1 MEKPKTGELRSMNA
15 DNLLNFERFYNIR
28 MSDFY
33 EYAATIL
40 SDFGYTFHRSIKEL
54 PEKRRVELWK
64 SNRNDTDQ
72 ALVWVEITNSGADIT
87 KDIPIEVLRVM
98 NEENLTKLFFFT
110 NGGIKNDELET
121 LDGKEHFIF
130 TPSEIIESV
139 DLIKTRENKSETK
152 PKRKKVKVPSGF
164 ILIKNYLTNHKKD
177 IKNIPV
183 KVEQIHQFSHLIINQ
198 IEKIYNSLNN
208 IKDIDNITIEERDI
222 FKKMQYSLLPE
233 LLKISSLQMP
243 NEVQHIK
250 DLLFNNVKNLIVYI
264 GTIIEYEAEEDVQK
278 YKEELENN
286 LKELKNIEDVINEY
300 KKKQI
305 KIAFKKSIILIII
318 SVTVLVISYIFY
330 KFLGEI

>member
-1 MEKPKTGELRSMNA
+1 
-15 DNLLNFERFYNIR
+15 
-28 MSDFY
+28 MSNFY
-33 EYAATIL
+33 EYVATIL
-40 SDFGYTFHRSIKEL
+40 GDFGYTFHRSIKEL

-64 SNRNDTDQ
+64 SNKNDTDQ
-72 ALVWVEITNSGADIT
+72 AIVWVEITNSGTDIT
-87 KDIPIEVLRVM
+87 KDVPIEVLRIM

-110 NGGIKNDELET
+110 NGGIKKDELET

-139 DLIKTRENKSETK
+139 DLIKARDNKTETK

-183 KVEQIHQFSHLIINQ
+183 KIEQIHQFADIIIKQ

-208 IKDIDNITIEERDI
+208 IKDINNISLEERDI
-222 FKKMQYSLLPE
+222 FKKTQYSVLPE
-233 LLKISSLQMP
+233 LIKITSLQMP
-243 NEVQHIK
+243 DEVQHIK
-250 DLLFNNVKNLIVYI
+250 ELLFDAVKNLIVYI

-286 LKELKNIEDVINEY
+286 LKELKDIENVINEY

-305 KIAFKKSIILIII
+305 KIAFKKSIVLIII

-330 KFLGEI
+330 IFLGEI